1 MRIYCDD
8 AMIYLRN
15 YRRRAILQ
23 IIDKTC
29 NSFSIS
35 PKLGTYLDRIFS
47 RNLSGF
53 YIAAGHTAQLF
64 LLKNSHAFF
73 PWQKS
78 SYMLH
83 DHIKDISYAQRK
95 QKEYM

>member
-35 PKLGTYLDRIFS
+35 PKKIAEILDPGIF
-47 RNLSGF
+47 
-53 YIAAGHTAQLF
+53 
-64 LLKNSHAFF
+64 
-73 PWQKS
+73 
-78 SYMLH
+78 
-83 DHIKDISYAQRK
+83 
-95 QKEYM
+95 